1 MAETR
6 NNPPQLV
13 QKPLFEASGSV
24 SSSSLEAPEAQPGIE
39 SFSPQAFISE
49 GNSVEKPQGLGLRD
63 LTDSE
68 LNGAYETLSQAEQSF
83 HEDQNGDPVVR
94 FTRPTESGPL
104 NFSARLSLVNGEIAR
119 REEAKRLE
127 KANKPPK
134 LTRSEKAKLRRE
146 EEKKEYWNEIF
157 EKRRKYGERPPF

>member
-104 NFSARLSLVNGEIAR
+104 NFSARLSLVNGEIA
-119 REEAKRLE
+119 
-127 KANKPPK
+127 
-134 LTRSEKAKLRRE
+134 
-146 EEKKEYWNEIF
+146 
-157 EKRRKYGERPPF
+157 